1 MQQTRKLEFW
11 VGSFV
16 LAGICAIL
24 VMIFQVADVKGLGSN
39 DTYEL
44 RADFDNIG
52 SLKVRAPVKVGGV
65 VIGRVSSIVLSKK
78 SLTPVV
84 TMAIDS
90 QYNQFPET
98 SSVQVLTSGLIG
110 EQYIS
115 LIPGF
120 VYGDEDGMLKDGDRI
135 EDTKSALVLEDLIGQ
150 VLYSMGGSKDKKEE
164 GKE

>member
-39 DTYEL
+39 DTYSVNAE
-44 RADFDNIG
+44 FDNIG
-52 SLKVRAPVKVGGV
+52 SLKVRSPVKVGGV
-65 VIGRVSSIVLSKK
+65 VVGRVESI
-78 SLTPVV
+78 SLDKERLIPSV
-84 TMAIDS
+84 TLAIDS
-90 QYNQFPET
+90 RYNQFPEN
-98 SSVQVLTSGLIG
+98 SSVQILTSGLIG

-120 VYGDEDGMLKDGDRI
+120 VFEDEGMLKDGDRI

-150 VLYSMGGSKDKKEE
+150 VLYSVGGSDKDNKKSE
-164 GKE
+164 